1 MEEAPMTKQNQ
12 SQQIRKI
19 ELSLQE
25 LESVSGGG
33 ITQRKAGKGQQEYLT
48 VTLDSVLISG

>member
-1 MEEAPMTKQNQ
+1 MTKQNQ

>member
-1 MEEAPMTKQNQ
+1 MTKQNQ
-12 SQQIRKI
+12 SRKI

-33 ITQRKAGKGQQEYLT
+33 ITHRKAGKGQQEYLIFKLDT
-48 VTLDSVLISG
+48 VSVSS